1 VSKPGISPADRLI
14 VALDVPTADEAR
26 QLVER
31 LDGAVSFFKIGLI
44 LHTACGLELVKWLV
58 ARGNKVFLDL
68 KFFDVRQTVKGA
80 VASAANLGAAFLTI
94 HGNREI
100 IEGAVEGRGESDLK
114 LLAVTVL
121 TNFDATDIRDLGF
134 PVSVEELVLHRA
146 RSAVNSGCDG
156 VVSSPNEVAAIR
168 EALGQEPIVV
178 TPGIRPPPS
187 AADEQK
193 RIATPHDAILSGS
206 DYLVVGRPIRTAPD
220 PRDAALAIIDEM
232 ERAVRELAE
241 NAE

>member
-1 VSKPGISPADRLI
+1 VSKPRISPADRLI

-26 QLVER
+26 QLVKR
-31 LDGAVSFFKIGLI
+31 LDGVVSFFKIGMI

-58 ARGNKVFLDL
+58 VGGKKVFLDL

-80 VASAANLGAAFLTI
+80 VAQVADLGATFLTI

-100 IEGAVEGRGESDLK
+100 IEGAVEGRGTSDLK

-121 TNFDATDIRDLGF
+121 TNLDADDIRDLGF
-134 PVSVEELVLHRA
+134 PVSVEELVLHRV

-168 EALGQEPIVV
+168 KAVGQEPIVV
-178 TPGIRPPPS
+178 TPGIRPRSS
-187 AADEQK
+187 APDEQK

-206 DYLVVGRPIRTAPD
+206 DYLVVGRPIRTTPD
-220 PRDAALAIIDEM
+220 PREAALAIIDEM
-232 ERAVRELAE
+232 ERASRELVKEAG
-241 NAE
+241 

>member
-80 VASAANLGAAFLTI
+80 VASAANLGAAFLT
-94 HGNREI
+94 
-100 IEGAVEGRGESDLK
+100 K